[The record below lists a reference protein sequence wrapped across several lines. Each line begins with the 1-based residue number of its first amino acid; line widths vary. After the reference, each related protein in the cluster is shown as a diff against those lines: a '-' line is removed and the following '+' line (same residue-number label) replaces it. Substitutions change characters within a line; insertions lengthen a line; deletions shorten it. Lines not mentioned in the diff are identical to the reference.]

1 MLMHSFKVPVAK
13 ISFLEAQHE
22 VGLSAT
28 ISLKVLPP
36 PAHPAAAIHADV
48 HPVCDVCDV
57 GEGEAG
63 GLNSNKPS
71 SCLPET

>member
-1 MLMHSFKVPVAK
+1 MQSK
-13 ISFLEAQHE
+13 INFLEAQHE
-22 VGLSAT
+22 IGLSANV
-28 ISLKVLPP
+28 SLKVLLP

-63 GLNSNKPS
+63 GLDSNKPS
-71 SCLPET
+71 SSLPET